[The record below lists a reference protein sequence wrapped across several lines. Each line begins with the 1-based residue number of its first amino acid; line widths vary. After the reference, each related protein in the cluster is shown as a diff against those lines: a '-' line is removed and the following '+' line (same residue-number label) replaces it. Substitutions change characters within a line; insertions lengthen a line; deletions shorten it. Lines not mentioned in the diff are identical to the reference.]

1 VNFAKIFLSENI
13 LGALLLS
20 MALFAPI
27 AGRGGWLDIVELADL
42 ETIISVVR
50 FFSWVKE
57 DWLDGGDYGG
67 EAG

>member
-1 VNFAKIFLSENI
+1 
-13 LGALLLS
+13 